1 MQFACIRDCS
11 VCPLACY
18 RHSQVGQ
25 TVQSVQSSSPLPDVL
40 QKTIEVEEQEKSE
53 DLTVPDSIIPDDE
66 YTEEAN
72 NAIQEAQNLP
82 VLSEVQYS
90 IETVQKRGVF
100 NRFKKEK

>member
-25 TVQSVQSSSPLPDVL
+25 TVQSSNPIPKVI
-40 QKTIEVEEQEKSE
+40 QKSFEEQEKSE

-72 NAIQEAQNLP
+72 NAIQENQNLP
-82 VLSEVQYS
+82 VLSEVQYE
-90 IETVQKRGVF
+90 IKDVTPKKGILNFLKKR
-100 NRFKKEK
+100 

>member
-1 MQFACIRDCS
+1 MQFACIRNCS

-25 TVQSVQSSSPLPDVL
+25 TVQSSNPIPQVI
-40 QKTIEVEEQEKSE
+40 QKSFEDNVEKSE

-72 NAIQEAQNLP
+72 NAIQENQNLP

-90 IETVQKRGVF
+90 VETVQKRGVF

>member
-1 MQFACIRDCS
+1 MQFACIRNCS

-25 TVQSVQSSSPLPDVL
+25 TVQSSNPIPQVI
-40 QKTIEVEEQEKSE
+40 QKSFEDNVEKSE
-53 DLTVPDSIIPDDE
+53 DLTVPHSIIPDDE
-66 YTEEAN
+66 HVEEAN

-90 IETVQKRGVF
+90 VETVQKRGVF